1 MLKRDKLEAM
11 LRKITDQ
18 EFDAVWKD
26 TYGYVPTGQ
35 RADLAREFV
44 AEQYDQ
50 ELDGCIKRTEAFLK
64 PASRTK
70 PKNKNRWLAPR

>member
-1 MLKRDKLEAM
+1 MPSGRTRTA
-11 LRKITDQ
+11 T
-18 EFDAVWKD
+18 F
-26 TYGYVPTGQ
+26 Q
-35 RADLAREFV
+35 RVSADLAREFV